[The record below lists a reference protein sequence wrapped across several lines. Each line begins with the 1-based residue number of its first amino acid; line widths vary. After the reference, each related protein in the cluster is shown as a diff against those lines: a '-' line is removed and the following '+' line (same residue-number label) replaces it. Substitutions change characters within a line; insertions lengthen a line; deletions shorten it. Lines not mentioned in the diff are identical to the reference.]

1 MDSNCAETA
10 GGGGALD
17 LTWSTGW
24 AALRAAKLIS
34 ISWQRWR
41 RDKFLTWDSSKP
53 SVGSRPNPSAGGF
66 YPSVVKFRPLCGLTC
81 WRSTQL
87 FYPIRDSEWFEA
99 PTEREHWP
107 LLNLIDGSDFE
118 ILDLI
123 AEGSQQH
130 QATPEY
136 VNKPGCTHLEPKPSN
151 PLILS
156 SDSWT
161 TLLASETMLA
171 KSTGSTPTFTCWV
184 RWSWYWTVCEWWIRA
199 SGWPLDSWGMKVE
212 GWEADAELCTR
223 GTGDMACSW
232 SDGLGKR
239 LITWETFRGW
249 FTVETCFVL
258 EDRPPDFGVPDE
270 RRLRDE
276 WAVTAPPLT
285 SMDSDDRLKD
295 EEFGS
300 DMIPVPAFYQ
310 QKFTCNPVV
319 GHGRGNDMC
328 ARFKAPGSLYKEIP
342 KNGQTRANAAD
353 NQLVWLTTPQKQQRS
368 QTKAAAPRGSG
379 CNLFSSCLSQK

>member
-53 SVGSRPNPSAGGF
+53 SVGSWPNPSAGGF

-107 LLNLIDGSDFE
+107 LLNLIDGSEFE
-118 ILDLI
+118 TLDLI

-136 VNKPGCTHLEPKPSN
+136 VNKPGCTHLELSLPTPWFFHQIPDHPFGFGDHVGKIHGINTNIHLLSAVIM
-151 PLILS
+151 IL
-156 SDSWT
+156 DRLWMMDPGIRLT
-161 TLLASETMLA
+161 TRLLGNESRRLGGRCGTMHKRNWRHGTLMI
-171 KSTGSTPTFTCWV
+171 
-184 RWSWYWTVCEWWIRA
+184 WWPWQALDNLRNF
-199 SGWPLDSWGMKVE
+199 SRLLHGWNLFCSWGPSSWFWSP
-212 GWEADAELCTR
+212 GWTSATRWMSCDCT
-223 GTGDMACSW
+223 SLNIH
-232 SDGLGKR
+232 GLG
-239 LITWETFRGW
+239 WQAQGW
-249 FTVETCFVL
+249 
-258 EDRPPDFGVPDE
+258 GV
-270 RRLRDE
+270 
-276 WAVTAPPLT
+276 WIWH
-285 SMDSDDRLKD
+285 DSC
-295 EEFGS
+295 S
-300 DMIPVPAFYQ
+300 
-310 QKFTCNPVV
+310 
-319 GHGRGNDMC
+319 
-328 ARFKAPGSLYKEIP
+328 SLLPTNIHM
-342 KNGQTRANAAD
+342 Q
-353 NQLVWLTTPQKQQRS
+353 
-368 QTKAAAPRGSG
+368 
-379 CNLFSSCLSQK
+379 SSCRPRSGQRHVCQV